1 MRAAVSANVYAVVVV
16 KVAECVFTHKG
27 IETATMQDVATEAKM
42 GIATIFRF
50 FPRKEKLVVAI
61 ATKKLETVLET
72 FRSIAERLRSA
83 FSPESCPSKKN
94 PGGRAGPRA
103 RETAGILKQI
113 LLNYLRA

>member
-1 MRAAVSANVYAVVVV
+1 MYTLLLWS

-83 FSPESCPSKKN
+83 FSPESCPSPKKILVVE
-94 PGGRAGPRA
+94 PDLAPEKQLASSSRSCSIICGPKA
-103 RETAGILKQI
+103 LAK
-113 LLNYLRA
+113 